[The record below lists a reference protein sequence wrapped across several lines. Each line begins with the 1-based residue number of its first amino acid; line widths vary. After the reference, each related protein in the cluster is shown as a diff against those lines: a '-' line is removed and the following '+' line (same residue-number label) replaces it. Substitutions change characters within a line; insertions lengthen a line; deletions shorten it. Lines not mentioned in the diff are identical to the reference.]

1 MLIGDPSKANK
12 SLGWKSK
19 TSIEELVKIMVES
32 DMQKISNRGRL

>member
-19 TSIEELVKIMVES
+19 TSIEKLVKIMVRS
-32 DMQKISNRGRL
+32 DMQKIRNRG